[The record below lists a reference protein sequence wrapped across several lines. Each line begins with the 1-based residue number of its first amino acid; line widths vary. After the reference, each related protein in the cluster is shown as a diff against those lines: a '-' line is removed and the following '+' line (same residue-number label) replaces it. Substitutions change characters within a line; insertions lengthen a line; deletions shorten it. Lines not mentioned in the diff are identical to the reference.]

1 MPSTLQQPYRLTR
14 RIVALTVLV
23 FFTSLASVGPS
34 AAEEGSPETEP
45 APAVKADAT
54 DGDRPPSA
62 NELYVAAAYQALLRR
77 PADDEGAAFWLD
89 TVVAGGDRSREK
101 LSSHLLFSVEGASNE
116 VVRAYQDLLL
126 RFPESEGWNYWTDIL
141 QTERVDT
148 LRSLIL
154 SSDEYINLV
163 GGQSSYVNALYLE
176 LLDRP
181 PEPEGLAFWNSKLE
195 QGEPRQFVVLAIY
208 QSDEGL
214 ANRAS
219 SYYQDFLDRPATDA
233 EREAGANIIRQHGE
247 RAFFAKVF
255 ASDEYYEQFF
265 LSAFGS

>member
-1 MPSTLQQPYRLTR
+1 MRIAAFTL
-14 RIVALTVLV
+14 LV
-23 FFTSLASVGPS
+23 FFTSLTLLEPS
-34 AAEEGSPETEP
+34 GAEEGSPLTEP
-45 APAVKADAT
+45 APVVQANAT
-54 DGDRPPSA
+54 DGDRPPSS
-62 NELYVAAAYQALLRR
+62 NELYVAAAYEALLRR
-77 PADDEGAAFWLD
+77 AADEEGAAFWLD

-126 RFPESEGWNYWTDIL
+126 RFPEDGGWNYWTDIL

-163 GGQSSYVNALYLE
+163 GGQSSYVDALYLE
-176 LLDRP
+176 LLGRP

-208 QSDEGL
+208 RSDEGL

-219 SYYQDFLDRPATDA
+219 SYYEDFLGRPATDA
-233 EREAGANIIRQHGE
+233 EREAGADIIRQHGE
-247 RAFFAKVF
+247 RSFFAKVF
-255 ASDEYYEQFF
+255 ASDEFYEQFF
-265 LSAFGS
+265 QNALSS

>member
-1 MPSTLQQPYRLTR
+1 M
-14 RIVALTVLV
+14 
-23 FFTSLASVGPS
+23 
-34 AAEEGSPETEP
+34 
-45 APAVKADAT
+45 VKANAS

-62 NELYVAAAYQALLRR
+62 NELYVAAAYDSLLRR
-77 PADDEGAAFWLD
+77 PADPEGAAFWLD
-89 TVVAGGDRSREK
+89 TVIAGGDRSREK

-116 VVRAYQDLLL
+116 VVRAYQDLLF
-126 RFPESEGWNYWTDIL
+126 RVPEEEGWGYWTNIL

-163 GGQSSYVNALYLE
+163 GGQAGYVNALYLE

-181 PEPEGLAFWNSKLE
+181 AEPEGLAFWNAKLE
-195 QGEPRQFVVLAIY
+195 QGEYRQFVVLAIY

-219 SYYQDFLDRPATDA
+219 SYYEDLLGRPATDA
-233 EREAGANIIRQHGE
+233 EREAGADVIREHGE
-247 RAFFAKVF
+247 RTFFAEVF
-255 ASDEYYEQFF
+255 ATDEFYEQFF
-265 LSAFGS
+265 LSAFSS